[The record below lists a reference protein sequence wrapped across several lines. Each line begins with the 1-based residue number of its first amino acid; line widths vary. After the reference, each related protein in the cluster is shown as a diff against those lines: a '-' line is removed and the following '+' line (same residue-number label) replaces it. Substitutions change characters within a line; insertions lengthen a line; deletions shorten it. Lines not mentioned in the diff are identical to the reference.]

1 MKPPVARKIPTI
13 LSQHGDTRVDNYF
26 WLNERENPEVI
37 SYLKKENSYCN
48 YALKSTKKFQERLY
62 LEMKSRMKE
71 EESTAPYFKN
81 GYWYYERYEKKKEH
95 PIYCRK
101 KETVKSKE
109 EILLDCNKLAKGQPY
124 YELVGFAVS
133 LDNNWIAFAEDITG
147 RRLYHIRFKN
157 LETGEIQK
165 DIIEN
170 TGSDLAWH
178 NDNKSLYFVQKDQV
192 TLRPF
197 VIKKHILGTKKDE
210 VIFEEK
216 DDTFIA
222 GVSKSKD
229 EQLIFFGSYSST
241 TTEFRFKSANDSK
254 KLQLFLKRQKGHEY
268 YPESAGDQFY
278 IKTNLKAPNFKIVVC
293 PVESRNPK
301 GWKVVQSHDPKVL
314 IEDFEIYE
322 KFLVVQ
328 EKKEGLTRLRIFNTK
343 SYRYRFIPPFEETY
357 TMYLGVNPEY
367 KSETV
372 RIGYSSLTMPHT
384 TYDINLK
391 NFEKVIA
398 GQTKVL
404 GGFKSKD
411 YKSERIWVKS
421 HDGVKVPVSLVYHR
435 DHFTKRGKNP
445 MVLYAYGSYGAS
457 MDPYFSSARLSL
469 LNRGFVFAIAHIRG
483 GEELGHDWYE
493 QGKLLKKKN
502 TFLDFIACAEHLIKS
517 RYAAKDKM
525 FGMGGSAGGLLMGA
539 VANMR
544 PDLWRGIISNV
555 PFVDVV
561 TTMLDD
567 TIPLTTGEYDEW
579 GNPDDKKYYR
589 YMKSYSPYDNITAKE
604 YPAMLVTSGLHDSQV
619 QYWEP
624 TKYVAKL
631 RDLKTDVNIL
641 LLHTNMKAGHGGS
654 AGRFEHLKEIA
665 LEYAFLLNLLKE

>member
-13 LSQHGDTRVDNYF
+13 LSHHGDTRIDNYY
-26 WLNERENPEVI
+26 WLNQREKPEVI
-37 SYLKKENSYCN
+37 EYIKKENSYCN
-48 YALKSTKKFQERLY
+48 FVLKSTKKLQEKLF
-62 LEMKSRMKE
+62 LEMKARMKE

-109 EILLDCNKLAKGQPY
+109 EIILDCNKLAKGLPY
-124 YELVGFAVS
+124 YELVGFAIS
-133 LDNNWIAFAEDITG
+133 IDNKWLAFAEDITG
-147 RRLYHIRFKN
+147 RRLYQIRFKN
-157 LETGEIQK
+157 LESGEIAK
-165 DIIEN
+165 DIIQN
-170 TGSDLAWH
+170 TGSELAWH
-178 NDNKSLYFVQKDQV
+178 NDNKSLYFVEKDQT

-197 VIKKHILGTKKDE
+197 VIKKHILGSKKNE
-210 VIFEEK
+210 IIFTEK

-229 EQLIFFGSYSST
+229 EAIIFIGSYSST

-254 KLQLFLKRQKGHEY
+254 KFELFLKRQKGHEY
-268 YPESAGDQFY
+268 YPESAEDEFY
-278 IKTNLKAPNFKIVVC
+278 IKSNLKAPNFKIVKC
-293 PVESRNPK
+293 QQKLRDPK
-301 GWKVVQSHDPKVL
+301 KWKLVQAHDPKIL
-314 IEDFEIYE
+314 IEDFEIFE
-322 KFLVVQ
+322 KHLAVQ

-343 SYRYRFIPPFEETY
+343 TFRHRFIPPFEQTY
-357 TMYLGVNPEY
+357 TLYIGTNPEY
-367 KSETV
+367 KSDTL
-372 RIGYSSLTMPHT
+372 RIGYSSLTTPHT
-384 TYDINLK
+384 TYDLNLK
-391 NFEKVIA
+391 SFEKIIA

-404 GGFKSKD
+404 GGFKSTN

-421 HDGVKVPVSLVYHR
+421 HDGVKVPVSLVYHK
-435 DHFTKRGKNP
+435 DHFAKRGKNP
-445 MVLYAYGSYGAS
+445 VLLYAYGSYGS
-457 MDPYFSSARLSL
+457 STDPYFSSARLSL

-493 QGKLLKKKN
+493 QGKMLKKKN
-502 TFLDFIACAEHLIKS
+502 TFLDFIACAEHLAKA
-517 RYAAKDKM
+517 RYANKDNV
-525 FGMGGSAGGLLMGA
+525 FAMGGSAGGLLMGA
-539 VANMR
+539 ISNMR
-544 PDLWRGIISNV
+544 PELWKGIVSNV

-561 TTMLDD
+561 TTMQDD

-589 YMKSYSPYDNITAKE
+589 YMKSYSPYDNIAAKD
-604 YPAMLVTSGLHDSQV
+604 YPAILVTSGINDSQV

-631 RDLKTDVNIL
+631 RAMKTDSNML
-641 LLHTNMKAGHGGS
+641 LLYTNMKAGHGGS

-665 LEYAFLLNLLKE
+665 LEYAFLLNLL